1 MLIITTIYCEET
13 YRVLKQNTEAL
24 SLSGKENALNK
35 MQRKLSM
42 WSYYCKW
49 QIFGTQEHTMT

>member
-1 MLIITTIYCEET
+1 MLIIIKIYYEET
-13 YRVLKQNTEAL
+13 YRVLKQNTDAL
-24 SLSGKENALNK
+24 SLSGKENALDK
-35 MQRKLSM
+35 IQRKLST